1 MADSNGGREA
11 SEGSLRTSRKVFEAI
26 LVVERDLLVVFGRN
40 GRSFWVFRE
49 EAGDRVFFLESK

>member
-11 SEGSLRTSRKVFEAI
+11 SEVSLRTSRKVFEAI
-26 LVVERDLLVVFGRN
+26 LVVEQHLLVVFERN
-40 GRSFWVFRE
+40 GRSFLGFRE